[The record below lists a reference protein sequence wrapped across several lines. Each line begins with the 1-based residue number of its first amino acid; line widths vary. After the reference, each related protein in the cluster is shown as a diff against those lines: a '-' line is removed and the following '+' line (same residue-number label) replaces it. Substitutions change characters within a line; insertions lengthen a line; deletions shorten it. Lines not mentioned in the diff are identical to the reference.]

1 MLRMRAFGPLRKSRS
16 QRGSLPGTFWTVL
29 LVCEVL
35 NLIGTNAAFA
45 DDIGPTR
52 QELDRIAY
60 AVDGAESSHGTN
72 PAMWRPNPAGP
83 QGPMQV
89 SDKAARDVGGGDR
102 FDIAQNRAIGRAYL
116 ALLYRHYANSPDA
129 LSAYSCG
136 AYLPRAVFVG
146 ARSGPVETALAASM
160 AAMCPTCAAH
170 PKASPAP
177 FLGSERY
184 PAWNR
189 AGARWRG

>member
-89 SDKAARDVGGGDR
+89 SDKAARDVGERDR

-116 ALLYRHYANSPDA
+116 ALLYRRYANWPDA
-129 LSAYSCG
+129 VSAYNWGMGNLDS
-136 AYLPRAVFVG
+136 
-146 ARSGPVETALAASM
+146 
-160 AAMCPTCAAH
+160 
-170 PKASPAP
+170 
-177 FLGSERY
+177 
-184 PAWNR
+184 WIR
-189 AGARWRG
+189 AGRPWQRLLPAVAMYSRRVLTESGFCRSTLGAGRDCIDIL